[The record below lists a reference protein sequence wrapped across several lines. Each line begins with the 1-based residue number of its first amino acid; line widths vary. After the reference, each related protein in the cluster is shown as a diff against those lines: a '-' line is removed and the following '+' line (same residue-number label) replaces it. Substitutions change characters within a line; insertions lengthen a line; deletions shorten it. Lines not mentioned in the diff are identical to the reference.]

1 LNLYCSFISEIPN
14 VLIFSGFESAEGI
27 SQGVEIV
34 LTVTNILNPPRKMT
48 TETLRYYVRE
58 VGTNNTIQKFEGVPG
73 LSIDPGLV
81 YSVALLN
88 RYPSYPLYTGS
99 VRTMLLSFRPSNP
112 CRLIQ
117 ISTSFPLINACSV
130 IGGLS
135 QIDSSKRITCTPSS
149 HVMTISNFDL
159 YSPDNIYLKVITIT
173 FDALMPSI
181 PLLTNT
187 VEVYTY
193 LDYQFLLPVDQDTT
207 SVASQVQVFNLTS
220 KELNI

>member
-1 LNLYCSFISEIPN
+1 
-14 VLIFSGFESAEGI
+14 
-27 SQGVEIV
+27 
-34 LTVTNILNPPRKMT
+34 MT

-73 LSIDPGLV
+73 LVIDPGVV
-81 YSVALLN
+81 YSVSLLN
-88 RYPSYPLYTGS
+88 RYPSYPLYTGL

-117 ISTSFPLINACSV
+117 ISTSFPLINSCAV

-135 QIDSSKRITCTPSS
+135 QMNSATRISCQASS
-149 HVMTISNFDL
+149 HVMTISNFSL
-159 YSPDNIYLKVITIT
+159 YAPDNLYLKVITVT

-187 VEVYTY
+187 IEVYTY

-220 KELNI
+220 KPFLSF